1 MENALCRHTAKSGV
15 NPSVRK
21 TRQSRLAGVL
31 ATVAT
36 SGSLSADSLSH
47 DPSTGDEARVQ
58 PLTEKRFNSCL
69 GERVDG
75 HVFHTWKTDRDLFRF
90 PSVLRQTLTGWS
102 SFFHSNSRTIM
113 WISKKGPRALVD
125 VWESGGVLLLRL
137 RDTKLKCFFFPPICR
152 ILSQ

>member
-31 ATVAT
+31 ATMAT

-47 DPSTGDEARVQ
+47 DRSTGDEARVQ

-69 GERVDG
+69 GEKVDG
-75 HVFHTWKTDRDLFRF
+75 HVFRTWKTDRDLLHF
-90 PSVLRQTLTGWS
+90 PSVLRQTLTLRFL
-102 SFFHSNSRTIM
+102 SFIQTQEQLC
-113 WISKKGPRALVD
+113 G
-125 VWESGGVLLLRL
+125 
-137 RDTKLKCFFFPPICR
+137 
-152 ILSQ
+152 SQRKVPEPSWMCGRVVVCCYCDYETQS